1 MIAGRMKMWNKFME
15 WHRKYDTQVRWFFIG
30 VFTVLLIRD
39 VSAGNALG
47 AFIDIVVI
55 CLNLWPMNDRRGS

>member
-1 MIAGRMKMWNKFME
+1 MWNKFLE

-39 VSAGNALG
+39 LKSGNALG
-47 AFIDIVVI
+47 AVIDVVII
-55 CLNLWPMNDRRGS
+55 CLNLWPISGKRES

>member
-1 MIAGRMKMWNKFME
+1 MWNKFVE
-15 WHRKYDTQVRWFFIG
+15 WHRKYDIQVRWFFIG

-47 AFIDIVVI
+47 AVIDIVII
-55 CLNLWPMNDRRGS
+55 CLNLWPINDRRGS

>member
-1 MIAGRMKMWNKFME
+1 MCNKFLE
-15 WHRKYDTQVRWFFIG
+15 WHRNYDTQVRWFFIG

-47 AFIDIVVI
+47 AFIDIVII

>member
-1 MIAGRMKMWNKFME
+1 MIVGKMRIQMWNKFLE

-47 AFIDIVVI
+47 AVIDIVI
-55 CLNLWPMNDRRGS
+55 IGFNLWPINDRR

>member
-1 MIAGRMKMWNKFME
+1 MWNKFLE

-30 VFTVLLIRD
+30 VFTVLLVRD

-47 AFIDIVVI
+47 AFIDIVII